1 MKQESSIRIY
11 KQQLIQKGSSPPYEH
26 AYKDLRSASAA
37 IYYLVFILF
46 NKAVIA
52 ALNELLF
59 TNPY

>member
-1 MKQESSIRIY
+1 VKQESSIRIY
-11 KQQLIQKGSSPPYEH
+11 KQQPIQKGSSPPYEH

-37 IYYLVFILF
+37 IYYLVF
-46 NKAVIA
+46 KAVIA